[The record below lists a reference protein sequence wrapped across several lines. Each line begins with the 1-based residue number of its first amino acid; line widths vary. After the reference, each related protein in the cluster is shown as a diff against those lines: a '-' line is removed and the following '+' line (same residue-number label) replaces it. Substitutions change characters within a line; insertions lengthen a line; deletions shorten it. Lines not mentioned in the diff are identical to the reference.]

1 MKKNRVFISSFAS
14 ITALGTKSE
23 EIIANLEKGKQLLSY
38 PEPDSKLK
46 YPYFSIKSI
55 PHVDIE
61 KTRSSQITF
70 FLLKSIEEKIKNY
83 KSIPLFLA
91 TSTGGIKETE
101 EVYKDIYEGKL
112 VYPIFKRH
120 FFNQTISDI
129 KEKYKDKFSEIFTFS
144 TACSSS
150 GHSIL
155 QAFRFIREGIIDKA
169 VIIGVDTISLTT
181 MIGFDS
187 LKLVSHTN
195 TRPLTKSRD
204 GLSLGEG
211 GGILILEAN
220 PKEPPDAEI
229 LGCSS
234 NSDGYHISSPDPEGE
249 TQKKLI
255 LDVLDEAE
263 ISPEK
268 IDYINAHGTGTP
280 MNDEIEMKAVRSVF
294 PKGTTITSL
303 KSFIGHTLGASASAE
318 IAIALEMIKKGK
330 IYQPEDFNGSMDEN
344 YIPDKTIQK
353 KVDYFIKNSFGFGGN
368 NVSIIAKMLIG

>member
-14 ITALGTKSE
+14 IAALGTNTE
-23 EIIANLEKGKQLLSY
+23 EIISNLNQGKQLLSY
-38 PEPDSKLK
+38 PGPDSKLK
-46 YPYFSIKSI
+46 HPYFSIKNI
-55 PHVDIE
+55 PHANQE

-70 FLLKSIEEKIKNY
+70 FLLNAIEDKIKNF

-101 EVYKDIYEGKL
+101 EVYKDVCGEKII
-112 VYPIFKRH
+112 YPIFRRH
-120 FFNQTISDI
+120 FFNQTISDV
-129 KEKYKDKFSEIFTFS
+129 KEKYKDKFSEVFTFS

-204 GLSLGEG
+204 GLTLGEG
-211 GGILILEAN
+211 GGIIILESY
-220 PKEPPDAEI
+220 PGHSPDAEI

-234 NSDGYHISSPDPEGE
+234 NSDGYHISSPDPEGD

-255 LDVLDEAE
+255 KNVLTEAL
-263 ISPEK
+263 INQDK

-280 MNDEIEMKAVRSVF
+280 MNDEVEMKAVKSVF
-294 PKGTTITSL
+294 PDGTTVTSL

-318 IAIALEMIKKGK
+318 IAITLEMLKKGK
-330 IYQPEDFNGSMDEN
+330 IYQPEDFTESMDEA
-344 YIPDKTIQK
+344 YIPAKTIQK
-353 KVDYFIKNSFGFGGN
+353 KVDYFLKNSFGFGGN
-368 NVSIIAKMLIG
+368 NVSIVVKMLI